1 MRKLL
6 IASVLGASMALP
18 AQESQADLIANREKK
33 LESRFLT
40 KANWILDY
48 DEARRIAKQE
58 GKLIFTYFSRS
69 YAP

>member
-1 MRKLL
+1 MRLL
-6 IASVLGASMALP
+6 VMAVLGAAMAVP
-18 AQESQADLIANREKK
+18 AQDEQAEMIARREKK

-40 KANWILDY
+40 KADWILDY
-48 DEARRIAKQE
+48 DEAKRIAKQE